1 VSDVSNLGQGLV
13 EETIEETMSEI
24 IMNMHEHDFTIEQIA
39 IATQKT
45 VDEVQAIIDSNKAV
59 LV

>member
-1 VSDVSNLGQGLV
+1 VSDVSNLGQVLV
-13 EETIEETMSEI
+13 EETKSEI

-39 IATQKT
+39 IATKKT
-45 VDEVQAIIDSNKAV
+45 VDEVQEIIDSNNAV